1 MDEEDREYLASPITW
16 IAVIS
21 AAAFFIIALLIV
33 GILILSRYCC
43 YHRSRKVS
51 FESINHPGF
60 ATDVPGMI
68 LLEAPEHQRGDKF
81 LAAVTD
87 PDLERGNSSI
97 RVEIERLKPIYSQYR
112 NPRWQG

>member
-1 MDEEDREYLASPITW
+1 MYEEEREYLASPITW

-21 AAAFFIIALLIV
+21 AAAFFIITLLIV
-33 GILILSRYCC
+33 GILILSRYCSC
-43 YHRSRKVS
+43 RQSWKVS

-68 LLEAPEHQRGDKF
+68 LEAPEHQRGNKF

-97 RVEIERLKPIYSQYR
+97 KVEIERLKPIYSQYR
-112 NPRWQG
+112 NTRW